1 MKKLIPFVLLL
12 ALLCVASFSG
22 LPSYFQ
28 QKWSSKLSATTIAK
42 DTLTY
47 LQDTTSEFVQYHD
60 VEFFPAKHDE
70 AALQAA
76 KIRMDSADIPID
88 LSWATLK
95 DVKFKR
101 KYVKEHEQEFEFP
114 IFGTK
119 IKALNGKKVVI
130 KGYII
135 PINKGLYALSKNP
148 YAACFFCGGAGPETI
163 MGIVFRAIPKPYKTD
178 TFVTLKGV
186 LKLNDSDFEQLMYQ
200 LMAAEPVK

>member
-1 MKKLIPFVLLL
+1 MKKLIPFVLVI
-12 ALLCVASFSG
+12 ALLFVASFSG
-22 LPSYFQ
+22 LPSYIQ
-28 QKWSSKLSATTIAK
+28 QKWSSNPSVATLAK
-42 DTLTY
+42 DTLTNV
-47 LQDTTSEFVQYHD
+47 QDTTADFVQYHD

-70 AALQAA
+70 AALQKAR
-76 KIRMDSADIPID
+76 IRMDSADVPID

-114 IFGTK
+114 VFGTK
-119 IKALNGKKVVI
+119 IKALNGKKVSI

-163 MGIVFRAIPKPYKTD
+163 MGIVFRDIPKQYKTD

-186 LKLNDSDFEQLMYQ
+186 LKLNDTDFEQLMYQ
-200 LMAAEPVK
+200 IMAAEAVK

>member
-1 MKKLIPFVLLL
+1 MLVI
-12 ALLCVASFSG
+12 ALLFVASFSG
-22 LPSYFQ
+22 LSSYIQ
-28 QKWSSKLSATTIAK
+28 QKWSSKPSAATLAK
-42 DTLTY
+42 DTLTNV
-47 LQDTTSEFVQYHD
+47 QDTTADFVQYHD

-70 AALQAA
+70 AALQKAR
-76 KIRMDSADIPID
+76 IRMDSADVPID

-114 IFGTK
+114 VFGTK
-119 IKALNGKKVVI
+119 VKALNGKKVSI

-163 MGIVFRAIPKPYKTD
+163 MGIVFRDIPKQYKTD

-186 LKLNDSDFEQLMYQ
+186 LKLNDTDFEQLMYQ
-200 LMAAEPVK
+200 IMAAEAVK